1 MSFKY
6 ILYFL
11 LIIAS
16 VSCKQEVVH
25 PDDIRQEV
33 DESTDQLQFAII
45 SSNPSASSSATLR
58 VVGIEYSESIKIY
71 NDQYCSNK
79 IADEEAVKSIL
90 DITLTFSAEDTYD
103 LYYVYTDSTKTSGS
117 CRPTKMSYQYD
128 ATAPT
133 AATFSLNTN
142 STSNTNAPSLQIS
155 SLNSGEIV
163 KVYRDSA
170 CSFEILAYTATSS
183 VTLNKYITSLIASE
197 GTYTFYYSIEDL
209 AGNKLTISSSTCHS
223 TSVSYTYDVTKPNPS
238 SSFDFEGTVSTISK
252 KLLRASNISSLSELK
267 IYQDSTCSTML
278 CNNTDSAA
286 IDNCLVN
293 NQSGDYYDDSSNY
306 FIFDQNAETI
316 KDYYFKYK
324 STGNESSC
332 LRVNNYLLNNT
343 AENVIPTFTIVE
355 QTIMNLKL
363 LEFTVAAC

>member
-1 MSFKY
+1 
-6 ILYFL
+6 
-11 LIIAS
+11 
-16 VSCKQEVVH
+16 
-25 PDDIRQEV
+25 
-33 DESTDQLQFAII
+33 
-45 SSNPSASSSATLR
+45 
-58 VVGIEYSESIKIY
+58 
-71 NDQYCSNK
+71 
-79 IADEEAVKSIL
+79 
-90 DITLTFSAEDTYD
+90 
-103 LYYVYTDSTKTSGS
+103 
-117 CRPTKMSYQYD
+117 SYQYD

-286 IDNCLVN
+286 IDN
-293 NQSGDYYDDSSNY
+293 
-306 FIFDQNAETI
+306 
-316 KDYYFKYK
+316 
-324 STGNESSC
+324 
-332 LRVNNYLLNNT
+332 
-343 AENVIPTFTIVE
+343 
-355 QTIMNLKL
+355 
-363 LEFTVAAC
+363 